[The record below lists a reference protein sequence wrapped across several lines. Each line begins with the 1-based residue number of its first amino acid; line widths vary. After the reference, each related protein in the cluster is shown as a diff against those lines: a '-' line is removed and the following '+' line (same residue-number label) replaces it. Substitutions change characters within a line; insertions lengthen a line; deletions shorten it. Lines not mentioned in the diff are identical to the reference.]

1 MNDSFSEKFKRK
13 TKKLRMKDLKKVEN
27 SELIEAF
34 IENDFATEVFSQL
47 SKEFAK
53 VGVLIEFK
61 EEELISFE
69 SFRNRLS
76 DEIELIMR
84 SSPNRIDQLLYVTD
98 LPEGKVKAVFS
109 ENENPVAELSK
120 MLLMRTAQKVNFRRQ
135 YKMGLL

>member
-1 MNDSFSEKFKRK
+1 
-13 TKKLRMKDLKKVEN
+13 MKDLKKVEN